1 MTSFSDII
9 AVGDNVMADL
19 LKLVDG
25 GDDGWD
31 HLWTED
37 DIVLHTRKGSEPCTA
52 DIVRCRTILKNTNT
66 AVVKALLTPWLP
78 YRLQWDDLM
87 QKCDLIKEFDNGY
100 RLMHHVTKKK
110 FPLSA
115 RDSVDIVPTK
125 YEGDRIFMAA
135 RSIQTAG
142 PTPTSDVV
150 RTYQHLG
157 GYRICST
164 GENSVDF
171 TMYFQCD
178 LNVKVPSFVQKL
190 IDRAKPKFMCDKV
203 KALRKALTTFKVDPA
218 HIEK

>member
-19 LKLVDG
+19 LKFFPLFQ
-25 GDDGWD
+25 
-31 HLWTED
+31 
-37 DIVLHTRKGSEPCTA
+37 
-52 DIVRCRTILKNTNT
+52 NTNT

-115 RDSVDIVPTK
+115 RDS

-218 HIEK
+218 HIEKM